1 MRYRYMGD
9 TGLMVSELCYGSFNF
24 GGNAPFLGAPDRDWA
39 EFGTVEEQ
47 EVFRLVNTALDAGVN
62 FFDTADVYKNGMGE
76 QFLGVALKNVR
87 DRVVIGTKGR
97 WRITDDPND
106 LGSSRHH
113 LFAAVEA
120 SLRRLNTD
128 YIDIYHLHGFDPRT
142 SLDETL
148 RALDDLVRS
157 GKVRYLGVSN
167 FAAWHLMKA
176 LSVSERRNLARVVTY
191 QGYYNLAARELER
204 EIVPLSVDQNVGITV
219 WSPLAGGFL
228 TGKYRRGEGRPEGS
242 RLANATAAES
252 APLTDEEQAYDIVD
266 ELSEIAAER
275 GVTVPQVALNW
286 VLAKPGI
293 TAAVVGASK
302 PSQLE
307 DNLNAMEWTL
317 TEAEVERLDKVSE
330 VPAPYPYWHIR
341 TVGADRRL
349 PGDVYP

>member
-1 MRYRYMGD
+1 MRYRYLGD
-9 TGLMVSELCYGSFNF
+9 TGLSVSELCYGSFNF
-24 GGNAPFLGAPDRDWA
+24 GGSAKFLGAPDKDWA
-39 EFGTVEEQ
+39 EFGTVDDDD
-47 EVFRLVNTALDAGVN
+47 VFTLINTALDAGIN

-76 QFLGVALKNVR
+76 EFLGAALKKVR

-106 LGSSRHH
+106 LGASRHH

-128 YIDIYHLHGFDPRT
+128 YIDLYHIHGFDPRT

-148 RALDDLVRS
+148 RALDDLIRA
-157 GKVRYLGVSN
+157 GKIRYIGVSN

-176 LSVSERRNLARVVTY
+176 LSVSELRGLSRFVCY
-191 QGYYNLAARELER
+191 QGYYNLAARDLER
-204 EIVPLSVDQNVGITV
+204 EIVPLAVDQKVGITA

-228 TGKYRRGEGRPEGS
+228 TGKYKRGERPEGS

-252 APLTDEEQAYDIVD
+252 APLTDEEQAHDIVD
-266 ELSEIAAER
+266 VLREIAEKRDASIAQAA
-275 GVTVPQVALNW
+275 VNW
-286 VLAKPGI
+286 LLAKPGV
-293 TAAVVGASK
+293 TSAVIGASK
-302 PSQLE
+302 PHQLE
-307 DNLNAMEWTL
+307 DNLRAMEWTL
-317 TEAEVERLDKVSE
+317 SEEEVARLDEVSE

-341 TVGADRRL
+341 TVGADRKL